1 MPAAIPLARNAVTF
15 SFCHTARSERTAM
28 AIFVSKRICPG
39 SPAAPGAVLNAG
51 AAGLARCNEPP
62 GRAAPH
68 TGRVRRAEPG
78 DWARYW
84 RSPDGRLET
93 MHAHFSGH
101 VYHRHSHE
109 TYSLGVTESGAQ
121 GFTCRGA
128 GHVSTAGLVMAFNP
142 DDPHDGHAATGDGF
156 TYRMIH
162 LAPDLLTD
170 MLADL
175 TGTAAMPLFAAPVI
189 TDPALAGAVRRLH
202 RSLTGPATPLERSER
217 LAAVA
222 ALAARHAADPGRADQ
237 RGRGEARLTA
247 GDRARAAGR
256 VRAFL
261 SDGYA
266 AQATLTDLAEVAG
279 CSRFAAYRAFRD
291 RFGLPPSDYQRQLR
305 LREARR
311 ALAGGA
317 GPADVAA
324 ATGFAD
330 QAHLTRWFRRC
341 YGITPGAYRAACG

>member
-1 MPAAIPLARNAVTF
+1 
-15 SFCHTARSERTAM
+15 
-28 AIFVSKRICPG
+28 
-39 SPAAPGAVLNAG
+39 
-51 AAGLARCNEPP
+51 
-62 GRAAPH
+62 
-68 TGRVRRAEPG
+68 
-78 DWARYW
+78 
-84 RSPDGRLET
+84 

-109 TYSLGVTESGAQ
+109 AYSLGVTESGAQ

-156 TYRMIH
+156 TYRMVH
-162 LAPDLLTD
+162 LAPDLLTYL
-170 MLADL
+170 LADL
-175 TGTAAMPLFAAPVI
+175 TGGRAAMPLFAAPVI
-189 TDPALAGAVRRLH
+189 TDPALARAVRRLH
-202 RSLTGPATPLERSER
+202 RSLTAPACPLEQSER

-222 ALAARHAADPGRADQ
+222 ALAARHAAGPDRAD
-237 RGRGEARLTA
+237 RPGASPAGFTAR
-247 GDRARAAGR
+247 DRARTAGR

-279 CSRFAAYRAFRD
+279 CSRFATYRAFRG
-291 RFGLPPSDYQRQLR
+291 RFGLSPSDYLRQLR

-317 GPADVAA
+317 AVADVAA

-341 YGITPGAYRAACG
+341 YGITPGAYRAACA